1 MSAASQG
8 FHFGDG
14 MLETVAKGFKA
25 ARNKLKGRTEITTD
39 VVDDALRDI
48 RVSLLEADVA
58 FDVVKRFVAR
68 VREKAVGE
76 VVDTK
81 VETKKG
87 KLRVTPQDH
96 FIKICHDELEALMGP
111 VDTSLKMRDRS
122 ATGVMM
128 VGLQG
133 SGKTTT
139 AGKLANKYLKE
150 GKKPLLVAADV
161 YRPAAVDQLR
171 ILGEQLHVPVFHAPG
186 VAPPE
191 LCRLALEQAAR
202 EKADVLIY
210 DTAGRLAIDE
220 TLMQELEEIKK
231 AVEPDNIL
239 LVCDA
244 MIGQDAVKTAAEF
257 DRRLALDGFILTKLD
272 GDARGGAALDRL
284 EEFRPEGLA
293 SRILG
298 FGDIVG
304 LMQDFEQHVDEKQAE
319 EDAKKLLSG
328 DFTLD
333 DFVSQIR
340 LVRKMGPLGELMEK
354 FPLFGELPEGFK
366 FDEEALGKIVAMVDS
381 MTKAERLRPDREGGE
396 GPPQAVQHD
405 AWRDE
410 ADRRRARPP
419 VAAPRHQAA
428 LPAPADAGQGH
439 GGRARRGGGG
449 RPASARRRRNR
460 PVPDRRPDG
469 GPAQGVSAA
478 HACRRDGSRAPHGLL
493 PRPDRLDRDRRRARA
508 TQEEAEA
515 GASGEEEGEEEEQ
528 EVIRD
533 LRRRRCPDP
542 DRCAG
547 ASGSRALD
555 RDGHAR
561 PPPAHRSGSGRRRR
575 RRSCTTRAG
584 R

>member
-1 MSAASQG
+1 
-8 FHFGDG
+8 

-25 ARNKLKGRTEITTD
+25 ARNRLKGRKEITAD

-76 VVDTK
+76 VVETK

-87 KLRVTPQDH
+87 LVRATPQDH

-111 VDTSLKMRDRS
+111 VDTSLRLKDRGVS
-122 ATGVMM
+122 GVMM
-128 VGLQG
+128 IGLQG

-139 AGKLANKYLKE
+139 AGKLANRFLKE
-150 GKKPLLVAADV
+150 GKKPLLVAADI

-171 ILGEQLHVPVFHAPG
+171 ILGDQLQVPVFYEAG
-186 VAPPE
+186 LQPPE
-191 LCRLALEQAAR
+191 LCRRAVERAVH
-202 EKADVLIY
+202 EKADVVIY

-220 TLMQELEEIKK
+220 PLMQELEDIKK
-231 AVEPDNIL
+231 AVAPDNIL

-244 MIGQDAVKTAAEF
+244 MIGQDAVRTAAEF

-272 GDARGGAALDRL
+272 GDARGGAALSIKEVTGKPIKFLGMGEQLDKL

-304 LMQDFEQHVDEKQAE
+304 LMKDFEQHVDEEKAE

-354 FPLFGELPEGFK
+354 FPLFGELPEGFQ
-366 FDEEALGKIVAMVDS
+366 FDDQALAKIVAMVDS
-381 MTKAERLRPDREGGE
+381 MTRSERLRPDLINDPRTK
-396 GPPQAVQHD
+396 
-405 AWRDE
+405 RI
-410 ADRRRARPP
+410 AR
-419 VAAPRHQAA
+419 
-428 LPAPADAGQGH
+428 
-439 GGRARRGGGG
+439 
-449 RPASARRRRNR
+449 
-460 PVPDRRPDG
+460 
-469 GPAQGVSAA
+469 
-478 HACRRDGSRAPHGLL
+478 
-493 PRPDRLDRDRRRARA
+493 
-508 TQEEAEA
+508 
-515 GASGEEEGEEEEQ
+515 
-528 EVIRD
+528 
-533 LRRRRCPDP
+533 
-542 DRCAG
+542 
-547 ASGSRALD
+547 
-555 RDGHAR
+555 
-561 PPPAHRSGSGRRRR
+561 GSGRSEKDVKDLLKQYQTMRGVMKTIGDAPGLLSRLPGIKQLFQLRQMQGKGMEDVLGAEAADVQRAIQGGGIDPALAGQMAGLPKGYQPRVPAGAMARARLMGYSPDPISSTESAAERERRKKKRKQERQARKKNRKRNR
-575 RRSCTTRAG
+575 R
-584 R
+584 